1 MSALANIDTTKV
13 IGRSG
18 CPQVTMREKVAATSD
33 LKTLVYESIP
43 NTVTWGQV
51 ARIAIPGGGV
61 MQRADFWPLW
71 KRVMIR
77 FDCGMGVSPGPGRS
91 IRACALG
98 ILHAIES
105 ITITFDQ
112 QTVTISGGS

>member
-18 CPQVTMREKVAATSD
+18 CPQVTMKEKIAATSD
-33 LKTLVYESIP
+33 LKTLVYIP

-61 MQRADFWPLW
+61 MHRADFWPLW
-71 KRVMIR
+71 KRAMIR
-77 FDCGMGVSPGPGRS
+77 FDFGLGVSPGWGVPFGHREY
-91 IRACALG
+91 
-98 ILHAIES
+98 HNH
-105 ITITFDQ
+105 F
-112 QTVTISGGS
+112 